1 MIVRKV
7 NLSKINKLDIWRFEE
22 EAERIVKEIS
32 GRYKSLFEKYFF
44 KLHIS
49 LKRVDENPK
58 YFPICPAMSN
68 EECLKPHYHS
78 FISMYLLDQN
88 DNLINGDGDEDDD
101 TFVLDIWWVERSF
114 FFFVVDNF
122 FLGTNK
128 GYKTMLSP
136 KQIREK
142 LENRILLLVKNF
154 NLC

>member
-1 MIVRKV
+1 VRKV

-22 EAERIVKEIS
+22 EAEGIVKEILDC
-32 GRYKSLFEKYFF
+32 YKPLFEKYLF

-78 FISMYLLDQN
+78 FISMYLLDQD
-88 DNLINGDGDEDDD
+88 DNLINNDEDDYA
-101 TFVLDIWWVERSF
+101 FVLDIWWIERSF
-114 FFFVVDNF
+114 LFFIVDRF

-136 KQIREK
+136 KQIKEK
-142 LENRILLLVKNF
+142 LESHVLLLAKHF
-154 NLC
+154 NLH